1 MSIAFYISAGMDQ
14 FFFFFSDLLGH
25 SNLVILQLWFEAGGR
40 TPLVLPFD
48 AGGCILGPSTK

>member
-14 FFFFFSDLLGH
+14 EFFSDLLGH
-25 SNLVILQLWFEAGGR
+25 SNLVILQLQFEAGGR